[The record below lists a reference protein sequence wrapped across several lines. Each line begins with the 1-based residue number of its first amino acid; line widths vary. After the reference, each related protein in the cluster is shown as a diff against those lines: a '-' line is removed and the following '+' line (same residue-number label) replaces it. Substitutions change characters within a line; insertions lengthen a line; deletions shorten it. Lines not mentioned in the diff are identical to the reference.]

1 MCCGPWLSCS
11 PPLSLCLEWSMLQPA
26 QGDMLTFLIVTGGSV
41 WLLMEFAFSIFEKM
55 QAQEILRSLRL
66 PEFDDFS
73 QFFRSFPTTT
83 LVGIGACAAVIAY
96 WFASRPKAVKPPCNL
111 RMQSEEVEGSNG
123 ARHSVLGDG
132 PKLLTHYYD
141 DARTMYEVFQ
151 RGRHISENA
160 PCLGSRKPNQP
171 YEWLSYKKVS
181 DRAEW
186 LGSGLLQQGCKPS
199 AEQFIGVFA
208 QNRPEWIISELA
220 CYTYSMVVVPL
231 YDTLGHGA
239 IRYIINTAD
248 ISTVICDK
256 PDKARLLL
264 EHVEKGETPGL
275 KSIVLMDPVG
285 LELTERGRT
294 CSVRIQTMQELEE
307 CGRMNRRAPLPPKP
321 EDLSIVCFTSG
332 TTGKPK
338 GAMLSHGN
346 VVADF
351 SGFLKVTE
359 KVIFPTQDD
368 VLISFLP
375 LAHMFERIIQSVVYC
390 HGGRIGFFQ
399 GDIRLLSDDMK
410 TLRPTIFPVVPRLL
424 NRMYDKIFSQAD
436 TPIKRWI
443 LEFASKRK
451 EAEVWR
457 GIIRNDSLWDRLLFN
472 KVQASLGGRVR
483 MIVTG
488 AAPASPTVLGFLR
501 ATLGCQVYEGY
512 GQTECTAGCTFTT
525 PGDWTSGH
533 VGAPLPCNLI
543 KLVDVEEM
551 NYFTS
556 KGEGE
561 ICVKGPNVFKGY
573 LKDKQ
578 KTAEALDKDGWL
590 YTGDVGKW
598 LPNGTLKIIDRKK
611 HIFKLAQGEYIAPE
625 KIENI
630 YIRSEPVSQIYV
642 HGDSLQAF
650 LVGIVVPDMEV
661 MPGWARKKKFEGSF
675 EELCNNLEL
684 KKAIMND
691 MVRLGKESG
700 LHSFEQVKAIHIHTE
715 MFSVQNGL
723 LTPTLK
729 AKRPELRDF
738 FKQRIEELYSRVSLV
753 KD

>member
-1 MCCGPWLSCS
+1 
-11 PPLSLCLEWSMLQPA
+11 MLQPA
-26 QGDMLTFLIVTGGSV
+26 QGDMLTFLIVSGGSI
-41 WLLMEFAFSIFEKM
+41 WLLMELAFSILEKM
-55 QAQEILRSLRL
+55 QAQEILQSLRIL
-66 PEFDDFS
+66 EFDDFS
-73 QFFRSFPTTT
+73 QFLKSVPATT
-83 LVGIGACAAVIAY
+83 LVGIGAFAAVITY
-96 WFASRPKAVKPPCNL
+96 WLANRPKAVKPPCDL
-111 RMQSEEVEGSNG
+111 KIQSKEVEEGGG

-151 RGRHISENA
+151 RGLHISEHG

-171 YEWLSYKKVS
+171 YEWLSYREVFN
-181 DRAEW
+181 RAEW
-186 LGSGLLQQGCKPS
+186 LGSGLLHQGCKS
-199 AEQFIGVFA
+199 STDQFIGVFA
-208 QNRPEWIISELA
+208 QNRPEWIITELA

-231 YDTLGHGA
+231 YDTLGRGA
-239 IRYIINTAD
+239 IQYIINTAD

-256 PDKARLLL
+256 PEKARLLL
-264 EHVEKGETPGL
+264 DHVEKGETPGL
-275 KSIVLMDPVG
+275 RSLVLMDPVDQQ
-285 LELTERGRT
+285 LVQRGRS
-294 CSVRIQTMQELEE
+294 CSVRLQTMQELEE
-307 CGRMNRRAPLPPKP
+307 CGKKHMRPPVPPKP

-332 TTGKPK
+332 TTGNPK
-338 GAMLSHGN
+338 GAMLTHGN

-359 KVIFPTQDD
+359 SQWSPTSED
-368 VLISFLP
+368 VHISYLP
-375 LAHMFERIIQSVVYC
+375 LAHMFERMVQSVVYC

-424 NRMYDKIFSQAD
+424 NRMYDKIFSQAN

-443 LEFASKRK
+443 LEFASRRK
-451 EAEVWR
+451 EAEVRR
-457 GIIRNDSLWDRLLFN
+457 GVIRNNSLWDRLLFN

-501 ATLGCQVYEGY
+501 AALGCQVYEGY

-533 VGAPLPCNLI
+533 VGAPLPCNFI

-551 NYFTS
+551 NYFAS

-573 LKDKQ
+573 LKDKV
-578 KTAEALDKDGWL
+578 KTAEALDEDGWL

-598 LPNGTLKIIDRKK
+598 LLNGTLKIIDRKK

-630 YIRSEPVSQIYV
+630 YIRSEPVSQVYV

-650 LVGIVVPDMEV
+650 LVGIVVPDVEV
-661 MPGWARKKKFEGSF
+661 MPGWAKKKGFEGSF
-675 EELCNNLEL
+675 IELCNNSDV
-684 KKAIMND
+684 KKAIMDD

-700 LHSFEQVKAIHIHTE
+700 LHSFEQVKSLHIHTE

-723 LTPTLK
+723 LTPTFK
-729 AKRPELRDF
+729 AKRPELRDY
-738 FKQRIEELYSRVSLV
+738 FKQQIQELYSSVSV
-753 KD
+753 

>member
-1 MCCGPWLSCS
+1 
-11 PPLSLCLEWSMLQPA
+11 MLQPA
-26 QGDMLTFLIVTGGSV
+26 QGDMLTFLIVSGGSL
-41 WLLMEFAFSIFEKM
+41 WLLMEFVVSIINKM
-55 QAQEILRSLRL
+55 EAQEILQGLRL
-66 PEFDDFS
+66 LEFDDFN
-73 QFFRSFPTTT
+73 QFLHSVPAAT
-83 LVGIGACAAVIAY
+83 LLGLGAFAAVIAF
-96 WFASRPKAVKPPCNL
+96 WLASRPKAVKPPCNL
-111 RMQSEEVEGSNG
+111 LMQSEELESGDG

-132 PKLLTHYYD
+132 SKLLTHYYD

-151 RGRHISENA
+151 RGLHISENE

-171 YEWLSYKKVS
+171 YEWLSYKEVS
-181 DRAEW
+181 NRAEW
-186 LGSGLLQQGCKPS
+186 LGSGLLHQGCRAS
-199 AEQFIGVFA
+199 TDQFIGVFA

-256 PDKARLLL
+256 PEKARLLL
-264 EHVEKGETPGL
+264 VHVERRETPGL
-275 KSIVLMDPVG
+275 KSVVLMDPVDS
-285 LELTERGRT
+285 ELVERGRK
-294 CSVRIQTMQELEE
+294 CSVHIQSMCELEE
-307 CGRMNRRAPLPPKP
+307 CGKQNRRPPFPPKP

-332 TTGKPK
+332 TTGNPK
-338 GAMLSHGN
+338 GAMLTHGN

-359 KVIFPTQDD
+359 SQWSPTSED
-368 VLISFLP
+368 VHISYLP
-375 LAHMFERIIQSVVYC
+375 LAHMFERMVQSVVYC

-410 TLRPTIFPVVPRLL
+410 ILRPTIFPVVPRLL

-443 LEFASKRK
+443 LEFASRRK
-451 EAEVWR
+451 EAEVRR
-457 GIIRNDSLWDRLLFN
+457 GVIRNNSIWDRLLFN

-501 ATLGCQVYEGY
+501 AALGCQVYEGY

-533 VGAPLPCNLI
+533 VGAPLPCNFI
-543 KLVDVEEM
+543 KLVDVEDM
-551 NYFTS
+551 NYFAS

-573 LKDKQ
+573 LKDKV
-578 KTAEALDKDGWL
+578 KTSEALDDSGWL
-590 YTGDVGKW
+590 YTGDIGKW

-650 LVGIVVPDMEV
+650 LVGIVVPDAEV
-661 MPGWARKKKFEGSF
+661 MPGWAKKKGFEGSF
-675 EELCNNLEL
+675 AELCNNLEF
-684 KKAIMND
+684 KKAIMAD

-700 LHSFEQVKAIHIHTE
+700 LHSFEQVKAIHIHKE
-715 MFSVQNGL
+715 MFTVQNEL

-729 AKRPELRDF
+729 AKRPELREF
-738 FKQRIEELYSRVSLV
+738 FKEQIEELYATVSV
-753 KD
+753 